1 MIDKIQ
7 NKDPLQLTDI
17 ASLQT
22 LVVEC
27 MNVIESQSNVIAKQG
42 IPCYGSK
49 AKDTPEKKTP

>member
-27 MNVIESQSNVIAKQG
+27 MNVIESQSNVIAKQR
-42 IPCYGSK
+42 S
-49 AKDTPEKKTP
+49 